1 MMQPSIPMIVYMPI
15 KAPQK
20 SKTLPCFRDKWPYVV
35 AHLEIE
41 GFLMLQQARRAALL
55 ERETGLQRWA
65 IKLDLEAARQ
75 AAAAKAL
82 HQQLQK
88 VSL

>member
-1 MMQPSIPMIVYMPI
+1 
-15 KAPQK
+15 
-20 SKTLPCFRDKWPYVV
+20 
-35 AHLEIE
+35 
-41 GFLMLQQARRAALL
+41 MLQQARRAALL